1 MRAPILLSTLL
12 LMPSLA
18 MTSACTMSDRSSA
31 TATAA
36 TVKADSAEPTTT
48 APRGEAAARGLAF
61 AQSHC
66 ASCHAVA
73 GGTSPLADAPPFADV
88 INDPD
93 LSDETLLPWLRASHN
108 FPAIMNFEIQPDHID
123 DLAAHMMTLKD
134 PNYKPRI

>member
-1 MRAPILLSTLL
+1 MRAPILLTTLL

-18 MTSACTMSDRSSA
+18 ITSACTMSDRSSA
-31 TATAA
+31 T
-36 TVKADSAEPTTT
+36 TTT
-48 APRGEAAARGLAF
+48 ATADRAGRATTAPLGEAAARGLAF

-73 GGTSPLADAPPFADV
+73 GGTSPHADAPPFADV

-93 LSDETLLPWLRASHN
+93 LSDETLIPWLRASHN